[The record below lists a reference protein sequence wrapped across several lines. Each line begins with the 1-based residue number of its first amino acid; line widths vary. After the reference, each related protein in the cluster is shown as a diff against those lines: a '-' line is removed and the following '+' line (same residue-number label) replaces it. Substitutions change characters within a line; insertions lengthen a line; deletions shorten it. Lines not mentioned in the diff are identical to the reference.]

1 MGGSGGDGG
10 SNEGLL
16 DVLNDIT
23 DKLRK
28 ELMDKL
34 DDLSKRIEE
43 VDTNSKERD
52 NDQENRMKDM
62 VAIQNDNMKRIDALE
77 LKTQALDEEKADKND
92 VAAEVRRLEDI
103 IESLGSGKPVEVRAA
118 SPKGP
123 KVTEDDIDKWNKAAN
138 LANKNAELLE
148 KYGKDLGLIES
159 LRERLNALE

>member
-52 NDQENRMKDM
+52 ND
-62 VAIQNDNMKRIDALE
+62 
-77 LKTQALDEEKADKND
+77 
-92 VAAEVRRLEDI
+92 
-103 IESLGSGKPVEVRAA
+103 
-118 SPKGP
+118 
-123 KVTEDDIDKWNKAAN
+123 
-138 LANKNAELLE
+138 
-148 KYGKDLGLIES
+148 
-159 LRERLNALE
+159 

>member
-1 MGGSGGDGG
+1 MGAPKGDGG
-10 SNEGLL
+10 DGLL

-28 ELMDKL
+28 EMMDKL

-43 VDTNSKERD
+43 VDKDSKERD

-62 VAIQNDNMKRIDALE
+62 ISVQNDNTRRLDELE
-77 LKTQALDEEKADKND
+77 LKAKALDDEKADKSD
-92 VAAEVRRLEDI
+92 VANEIRRIEDI

-123 KVTEDDIDKWNKAAN
+123 KVTEDDIDKWNKAAA

-148 KYGKDLGLIES
+148 KYGKDLGLID
-159 LRERLNALE
+159 ALK

>member
-1 MGGSGGDGG
+1 
-10 SNEGLL
+10 
-16 DVLNDIT
+16 
-23 DKLRK
+23 
-28 ELMDKL
+28 
-34 DDLSKRIEE
+34 
-43 VDTNSKERD
+43 
-52 NDQENRMKDM
+52 MKDM